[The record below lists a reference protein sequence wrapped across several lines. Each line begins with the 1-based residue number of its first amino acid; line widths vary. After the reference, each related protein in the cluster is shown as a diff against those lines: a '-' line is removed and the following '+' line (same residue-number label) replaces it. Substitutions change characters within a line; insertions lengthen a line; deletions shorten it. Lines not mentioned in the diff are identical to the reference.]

1 MPTAGGRPAIRIR
14 SAREGR
20 RCDWAGVRGGGGV
33 KERAAAA
40 SSAQRWES
48 QPGAIPGAHQIA
60 VFRGILLMC
69 AGVSLFPFM
78 NAAVKLLGA
87 RYPANEIVW
96 ARFTGHL
103 IVMLAVFLPQY
114 GWRLFATRRP
124 AVQIGRGLL
133 MLVGNALF
141 VVAIT
146 HVPLATASAIGFT
159 APLIV
164 TALAVPLL
172 REHVG
177 IRRWSAVLIGF
188 AGALVIIRPG
198 AGLNDPMLLLLL
210 LGSSTHALYLIA
222 TRWIGRYDDPAT
234 SIVYSAL
241 MGSLIMSVVLPFSFV
256 WPRDA
261 FDFAMLCSL
270 GLIGSAGHYLVI
282 RAFRHG
288 PAAVIAPLSY
298 VELIGTATLGYL
310 IFDNFPDLW
319 TWVGAAIII
328 ASGVYI
334 ALRERRLRAAGR

>member
-1 MPTAGGRPAIRIR
+1 
-14 SAREGR
+14 
-20 RCDWAGVRGGGGV
+20 
-33 KERAAAA
+33 
-40 SSAQRWES
+40 
-48 QPGAIPGAHQIA
+48 
-60 VFRGILLMC
+60 MC

-103 IVMLAVFLPQY
+103 IVMLLVFLPQY
-114 GWRLFATRRP
+114 GSQLFATRRP

-133 MLVGNALF
+133 MLVGNTLF
-141 VVAIT
+141 VIAIA

-164 TALAVPLL
+164 TALAGPLL

-198 AGLNDPMLLLLL
+198 SGLPGGAFSNPMLLLLL
-210 LGSSTHALYLIA
+210 LGSATHALYLIA
-222 TRWIGRYDDPAT
+222 TRWIGRYDDPST
-234 SIVYSAL
+234 SIVFSAL
-241 MGSLIMSVVLPFSFV
+241 IGSLVMTLALPFSFV
-256 WPRDA
+256 WPRDP
-261 FDFAMLCSL
+261 FDVAMLCGL
-270 GLIGSAGHYLVI
+270 GLIGAAGHYLVI
-282 RAFRHG
+282 RAFRDG

-319 TWVGAAIII
+319 TWTGAAVII
-328 ASGVYI
+328 ASGIYI
-334 ALRERRLRAAGR
+334 AFRERRRRSPSVRK

>member
-1 MPTAGGRPAIRIR
+1 MTEKVLAASAATRVPGLLPA
-14 SAREGR
+14 S
-20 RCDWAGVRGGGGV
+20 
-33 KERAAAA
+33 AAA
-40 SSAQRWES
+40 SHQT
-48 QPGAIPGAHQIA
+48 AIL
-60 VFRGILLMC
+60 RGILLMC

-133 MLVGNALF
+133 MLVGNAMF
-141 VVAIT
+141 VVAIAS
-146 HVPLATASAIGFT
+146 VPLATASAIGFT

-198 AGLNDPMLLLLL
+198 AGFSDPMLMLLL
-210 LGSSTHALYLIA
+210 LGSAMHALYLIA

-241 MGSLIMSVVLPFSFV
+241 MGSLIMSLVLPFSFV
-256 WPRDA
+256 WPRDL
-261 FDFAMLCSL
+261 FDLAMLGSL
-270 GLIGSAGHYLVI
+270 GLIGAAGHYLVI

-288 PAAVIAPLSY
+288 PAAAIAPLSY
-298 VELIGTATLGYL
+298 VELVGTASLGYL

-328 ASGVYI
+328 ASGLYI
-334 ALRERRLRAAGR
+334 ALRERRLRAPPRTIGR

>member
-1 MPTAGGRPAIRIR
+1 MTEKVLAASAATRVPGLLPA
-14 SAREGR
+14 S
-20 RCDWAGVRGGGGV
+20 
-33 KERAAAA
+33 AAA
-40 SSAQRWES
+40 SHQT
-48 QPGAIPGAHQIA
+48 AIL
-60 VFRGILLMC
+60 RGILLMC

-133 MLVGNALF
+133 MLVGNAMF
-141 VVAIT
+141 VVAIAS
-146 HVPLATASAIGFT
+146 VPLATASAIGFT

-198 AGLNDPMLLLLL
+198 SGFGDPMLMLLL
-210 LGSSTHALYLIA
+210 LGSAMHALYLIA

-241 MGSLIMSVVLPFSFV
+241 MGSLIMSLVLPFSFV
-256 WPRDA
+256 WPRDL
-261 FDFAMLCSL
+261 FDLAMLASL
-270 GLIGSAGHYLVI
+270 GLIGALGHYLVI

-298 VELIGTATLGYL
+298 VELVGTASLGYL

-319 TWVGAAIII
+319 TWVGAGIII

-334 ALRERRLRAAGR
+334 ALRERRLRAPPRATGR